1 MGDSGCRGR
10 PALGLGVQEET
21 SRETQGAGDQ
31 QGDSGCRR
39 RPAVGD
45 SGCRGRPALGLGV
58 QEETSWGT
66 QGVGGNQ
73 HWDSGCRPRAHRP
86 GQVGSRA
93 GPRRCEVSGGRAARP
108 FWHHQEEMRAAI
120 WWDLRGQAAG
130 TPRRGSAGWLGR
142 QTPMEPP
149 PPRLC
154 DPHREPWG
162 VRDPQET
169 TGL

>member
-1 MGDSGCRGR
+1 M
-10 PALGLGVQEET
+10 
-21 SRETQGAGDQ
+21 
-31 QGDSGCRR
+31 
-39 RPAVGD
+39 GD